1 MQRTKK
7 TRGAK
12 AFQMRSGKSPLPF
25 LGKAIGKIFGKKGGD
40 EGAGVDPT
48 AAAEAKIASD
58 PSGAAEQL
66 NAIKAIV
73 SDDEQGVE
81 GGGVGLA
88 GKLLGK

>member
-1 MQRTKK
+1 MARTKAS
-7 TRGAK
+7 RGK
-12 AFQMRSGKSPLPF
+12 APFQMRSGKSPLPF

-88 GKLLGK
+88 